1 MTAIARFTTSRAA
14 ANRVTDF
21 SGPGG
26 AAALGLDGGTQLAR
40 TVAAALGDL
49 DDRVLGVEVVL
60 HDTRLDVPA
69 AQAEPFPYAMARL
82 SDVDAGAGAA
92 TGYLAGIAAAG
103 RPLDTHDLVR
113 AVLAGIDEV
122 ARRVTYGPATV
133 EEADLHRALMT
144 VWHRNPTAVTAA
156 AALARAIPDG
166 VVPRD
171 VLESAVAKVWD
182 DAPTPGQVL
191 KEVLAVLPEHMVTR
205 DEEAS
210 RDGGPLAAASVPHL
224 AVTDLDQRDRI
235 VALMHLIDEAVTGRV
250 REARMEG
257 QEYTDAY
264 AATLRTLAEAGVR
277 NLDDAVELE
286 VVYRLGVIVTRMAAA
301 AQVDLDATPT
311 GWAHAALESAG
322 WQVAPSSPSA
332 IAESR
337 VEAFA
342 RRLAHRY
349 RDSDTVPEGQI
360 RVMWIPVTERLL
372 ADAGMVD
379 LTAPV
384 TTEVVENVTRGVY
397 AKMTESDGAGFDTSN
412 QRSRWV
418 SWTTRALRAS
428 GWEVLA

>member
-1 MTAIARFTTSRAA
+1 MTAIARFTTSRAER
-14 ANRVTDF
+14 NRVVDF

-26 AAALGLDGGTQLAR
+26 TAAFGLDGGIAFAR
-40 TVAAALGDL
+40 AVAADALDL
-49 DDRVLGVEVVL
+49 DERVLGVEVVL
-60 HDTRLDVPA
+60 HDARLDVSAEPT
-69 AQAEPFPYAMARL
+69 EPFPYVMARL

-92 TGYLAGIAAAG
+92 TAYLARTAAAG
-103 RPLDTHDLVR
+103 RPLDTRELTR
-113 AVLAGIDEV
+113 AVLAGIDEA

-133 EEADLHRALMT
+133 EEADLYRALMS

-171 VLESAVAKVWD
+171 VLESAVAKVWS

-191 KEVLAVLPEHMVTR
+191 KEVIAVLPEAVVTR
-205 DEEAS
+205 DEPAS
-210 RDGGPLAAASVPHL
+210 REGGPLPHL

-235 VALMHLIDEAVTGRV
+235 VSLMHLIDEAVTGRV

-257 QEYTDAY
+257 QEYTDTY

-277 NLDDAVELE
+277 DLDDSVEVE

-301 AQVDLDATPT
+301 AQVDLGATPT
-311 GWAHAALESAG
+311 GWAHAALESSG
-322 WQVAPSSPSA
+322 WKIAPSSPSA

-349 RDSDTVPEGQI
+349 RDSDAVPEGQI

-372 ADAGMVD
+372 ADAGMSD
-379 LTAPV
+379 LSAPV
-384 TTEVVENVTRGVY
+384 TLEVVENVTRGVY
-397 AKMTESDGAGFDTSN
+397 AKMTESDGAGFDTST

-428 GWEVLA
+428 GWEVPA